1 MTFEAPGVDLLG
13 VLLFPSVFRPFVP
26 DQSPGS
32 FRISVILSN
41 NCRITLRPP
50 MAIESYFLN
59 SDPDDPNQK
68 ICRLGNDFQ
77 LFSTSLAPGT
87 EAIAHRPA
95 IMFDNWQDSKYK
107 TPHCMR
113 VARIKL
119 KKPPIE
125 GGGNMNIDK
134 RCDGAVSTLESEIT
148 GGAVEK
154 WFASEDTRPGF
165 VT

>member
-1 MTFEAPGVDLLG
+1 MTLRPRELIFSGSCCFR
-13 VLLFPSVFRPFVP
+13 LFFVQLP

-113 VARIKL
+113 VGQDQTQKTAY
-119 KKPPIE
+119 
-125 GGGNMNIDK
+125 
-134 RCDGAVSTLESEIT
+134 
-148 GGAVEK
+148 
-154 WFASEDTRPGF
+154 
-165 VT
+165 